1 MLLRTAS
8 LISVATLAAFAA
20 SVPPKTLNE
29 FRAYVRTAESR
40 IQARY
45 SGASFLWAADQPDR
59 LRRLRRGEI
68 LTEHVETPAID
79 GGLLHHWIGAVFIP
93 GVTLQQV
100 TNIDRSYE
108 RHKELYKPD
117 VVESR
122 TLSQDG
128 NRYRIFLRLKKTQGP
143 ITAVLDTEHD
153 VVFQSLNEKRMWSQS
168 ASTSV
173 REVHH
178 AGESD
183 EDVLPAGDGF
193 GFLWA
198 IHSYWRLEQRD
209 GGVYAECDA
218 VSLSRQLPLGMSK
231 VFGPVIRAL
240 SAGSLEHTLESKR
253 RAMLSGR

>member
-1 MLLRTAS
+1 MVLWTAS
-8 LISVATLAAFAA
+8 VIPIATLACLAA
-20 SVPPKTLNE
+20 SLSPKAAHE
-29 FRAYVRTAESR
+29 FRDYVRAAESR

-45 SGASFLWAADQPDR
+45 NGSSFLWAADQSDR
-59 LRRLRRGEI
+59 MNRLRRGEI
-68 LTEHVETPAID
+68 LTERVETPVID

-100 TNIDRSYE
+100 TSIDRSYS

-128 NRYRIFLRLKKTQGP
+128 NHYRIYMRLKKTHGP

-153 VVFQSLNEKRMWSQS
+153 VVYQSLDEKRMWSHS

-173 REVHH
+173 REVRD
-178 AGESD
+178 AGGSNER
-183 EDVLPAGDGF
+183 VLPPGEGF

-218 VSLSRQLPLGMSK
+218 VSLSRALPLGMSK
-231 VFGPVIRAL
+231 VFDPVIRTL
-240 SAGSLEHTLESKR
+240 SAGSLEKTLEAKR